1 MKKYIVG
8 GAALLFPL
16 LTLSGCSFQRA
27 GTGSSAFYLA
37 AALLSLVLLFACAA
51 IVRLSEPWIL
61 ALFACI
67 AVINCGYLALALS
80 ESVAEALWANRVA
93 YLGSVFLLPSMLM
106 ILLKTTGT
114 RRQSWL
120 PSVLL
125 IVGAA
130 VFLVT
135 ASPGVLDIYYKSVT
149 LEIVN
154 GAAVLRKVYGP
165 WHRLHM
171 VYLLVYFAAMVYLV
185 LRAVIRRLTRSAGH
199 AAVLIFA
206 VFINL
211 GVWLMEQFLSLDF
224 ELLAISYLASEL
236 LLLGAI
242 MMQREHEAAMA
253 RMALSVSAEPQELS
267 PEGSETPDEIP
278 AEVSEDAPEAITE
291 EITGEQSPEEE
302 PEAAPEDPPKPAGP
316 TPARCAI
323 YRVDLLALTP
333 TERAVHDL
341 YAEGKSSREVQKQ
354 LDISENTLKYHNR
367 NIYSK
372 LQVSSRKELL
382 EISRAEQKFRS
393 EGLME

>member
-1 MKKYIVG
+1 MKKYLTG
-8 GAALLFPL
+8 GAALLLPL

-27 GTGSSAFYLA
+27 GSGSSAFYLA

-80 ESVAEALWANRVA
+80 GSVAEALWANRVA

-114 RRQSWL
+114 RWQSWL

-171 VYLLVYFAAMVYLV
+171 VYLLAYFAAMVYLV

-242 MMQREHEAAMA
+242 MMQREYKAAMA

-267 PEGSETPDEIP
+267 PEGSAEPDEIP

-291 EITGEQSPEEE
+291 EITGDQPPEEE
-302 PEAAPEDPPKPAGP
+302 PAGP

-393 EGLME
+393 EGLPE

>member
-8 GAALLFPL
+8 GAALLLPL

-80 ESVAEALWANRVA
+80 DSVAEALWANRVA

-114 RRQSWL
+114 RWQSWL
-120 PSVLL
+120 PTVLL
-125 IVGAA
+125 IVGTA

-185 LRAVIRRLTRSAGH
+185 LRAVIRQLTRSAGH

-224 ELLAISYLASEL
+224 ELLAVSYIVTEL

-242 MMQREHEAAMA
+242 MMQREYEAAMA
-253 RMALSVSAEPQELS
+253 RMALAAEPQEVP
-267 PEGSETPDEIP
+267 PEGSAAPDEIP
-278 AEVSEDAPEAITE
+278 AEVSEDAPESITE

-316 TPARCAI
+316 TPTRCAI

-341 YAEGKSSREVQKQ
+341 YTEGKSSREIQRA

-393 EGLME
+393 EGLLE